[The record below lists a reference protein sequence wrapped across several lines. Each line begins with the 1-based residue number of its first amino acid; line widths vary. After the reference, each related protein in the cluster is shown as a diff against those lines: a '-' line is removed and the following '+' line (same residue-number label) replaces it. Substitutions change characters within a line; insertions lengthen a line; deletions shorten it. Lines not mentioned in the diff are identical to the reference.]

1 MIVYNGKKGFYMR
14 DNFETE
20 DSLNQLLDTFINEL
34 SLMEDDVND
43 ILLDNAINECLIDDK
58 SSKDELLKIYKLIGL

>member
-1 MIVYNGKKGFYMR
+1 MR

-43 ILLDNAINECLIDDK
+43 ILLDNAINERLIDDK

>member
-1 MIVYNGKKGFYMR
+1 MR

-43 ILLDNAINECLIDDK
+43 ILLDNAINECLIYDK

>member
-1 MIVYNGKKGFYMR
+1 MQKGIYMNDEIKTT
-14 DNFETE
+14 DN
-20 DSLNQLLDTFINEL
+20 LNQLLDNFINEL

>member
-1 MIVYNGKKGFYMR
+1 MS

-43 ILLDNAINECLIDDK
+43 IHLDNAINECLIYDK
-58 SSKDELLKIYKLIGL
+58 ASKDELLKIYKSIGL

>member
-1 MIVYNGKKGFYMR
+1 MR

-20 DSLNQLLDTFINEL
+20 DSLNRLLDTFINEL

-43 ILLDNAINECLIDDK
+43 ILLDNAINECLIYDK
-58 SSKDELLKIYKLIGL
+58 ASKDELLKIYKSIGL

>member
-1 MIVYNGKKGFYMR
+1 MR

-58 SSKDELLKIYKLIGL
+58 ASKDELLKIYKSIGL